1 MTHLHQLFS
10 ALLERGTQVPWMQ
23 SHEMQASQND
33 IQPNHH
39 LLPTGPALQGTAQDL
54 KNTWQAI
61 YKQFTGP
68 KSLQDNCLYILNNN
82 PLCVRIQAQPNVPCG
97 FNNFQEV
104 LI

>member
-1 MTHLHQLFS
+1 
-10 ALLERGTQVPWMQ
+10 MQ

-39 LLPTGPALQGTAQDL
+39 LLPTGPALQGMAQDL
-54 KNTWQAI
+54 KETHG
-61 YKQFTGP
+61 KLFTEP